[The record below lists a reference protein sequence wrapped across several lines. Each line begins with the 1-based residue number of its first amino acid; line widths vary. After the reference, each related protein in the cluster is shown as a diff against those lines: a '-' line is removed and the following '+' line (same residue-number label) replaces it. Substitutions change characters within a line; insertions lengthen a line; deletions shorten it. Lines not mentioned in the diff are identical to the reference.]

1 MTDQANAAVID
12 RLVEAYNAGD
22 MEGFI
27 GCFAPDAR
35 IYRFPDTL
43 LHDGLSAIRTQY
55 RAPLEQE
62 YRTEVS
68 ERIVVGGHVVER
80 ERVTRPGGEPTE
92 YLTIYTVVDGKIV
105 RVDFLGAEAVAQ
117 PG

>member
-1 MTDQANAAVID
+1 MTDQANIAVVD

-22 MEGFI
+22 LEAFSS
-27 GCFAPDAR
+27 CFSETAR

-43 LHDGLSAIRTQY
+43 LQDGVQAIRSQY

-62 YRTEVS
+62 YRTDVS

-92 YLTIYTVVDGKIV
+92 YLTIYTVQDGKIA
-105 RVDFLGAEAVAQ
+105 RVDFLGAEAAARQ
-117 PG
+117 

>member
-1 MTDQANAAVID
+1 MSDAQNAAVID
-12 RLVEAYNAGD
+12 RLVAAYNSGD
-22 MEGFI
+22 IEAFT
-27 GCFAPDAR
+27 GCFAPDAK

-43 LHDGLSAIRTQY
+43 LQDGVQAIRSQY
-55 RAPLEQE
+55 KAPLEQE

-92 YLTIYTVVDGKIV
+92 YLTIYTVQNDAIT
-105 RVDFLGAEAVAQ
+105 RVDFLGAEAQARS
-117 PG
+117 

>member
-1 MTDQANAAVID
+1 VTDQTNAAVID

-27 GCFAPDAR
+27 DCFAPDAR

-92 YLTIYTVVDGKIV
+92 YLTIYTIADGRIT
-105 RVDFLGAEAVAQ
+105 RVDFLGAEAVA
-117 PG
+117 PT